1 MGFLRAGDVIS
12 GQEARAYAT
21 IDGNVEEMF
30 YIKKIK
36 ATAKKKKKKLKTL
49 GHRGE
54 QSKASGWE
62 GTGSGTIYYV
72 TSIFRR
78 MMLEYIKNGKDIYFD
93 IMIVN
98 EDPTSTIGQQII
110 ILKNVNL
117 DETVLASIDVD
128 SEALEEDFNFTFD
141 DVDMPE
147 AFKKPIL
154 G

>member
-1 MGFLRAGDVIS
+1 MGFLRAGDTIS
-12 GQEARAYAT
+12 GQEARAFVT

-30 YIKKIK
+30 YIKKLK
-36 ATAKKKKKKLKTL
+36 ATAKKKKKKIKTL
-49 GHRGE
+49 GRRGE
-54 QSKASGWE
+54 QSKAAGWE

-72 TSIFRR
+72 TPIFRR
-78 MMLEYIKNGKDIYFD
+78 MMLEYIKKGKDTNFD

-98 EDPTSTIGQQII
+98 EDPTSTIGQQTV

-117 DETVLASIDVD
+117 DETVLAAIDVE

-141 DVDMPE
+141 DVDMPAE
-147 AFKKPIL
+147 FNEPVL